1 MLELMKETDNSLYSN
16 IGRPISGRILMAEDY
31 KLTQDVVSEFL
42 KFWGFEVAIAN
53 NGVEALAAFLEN
65 DFDLVLTDLQM
76 PAMDGLTLAGHIK
89 DRSPHTPVI
98 LMTGSDK
105 ETLWDQEGKKSFDS
119 VIYKPFL
126 MEELQRTVQETL
138 GLIL

>member
-1 MLELMKETDNSLYSN
+1 MLELMKETGNCSYSN
-16 IGRPISGRILMAEDY
+16 IERPVSGHILMAEDY
-31 KLTQDVVSEFL
+31 KITQDVVSEFL
-42 KFWGFEVAIAN
+42 EYLGFEVALAN
-53 NGVEALAAFLEN
+53 NGVEALAAFQEN

-89 DRSPHTPVI
+89 KRSPYTPII

-105 ETLWDQEGKKSFDS
+105 ETLLDQKVKKSVDS

-126 MEELQRTVQETL
+126 MEELQRTIHEAL
-138 GLIL
+138 GLI

>member
-1 MLELMKETDNSLYSN
+1 MLELMKENCNSLYIN
-16 IGRPISGRILMAEDY
+16 TGRPVSGRILMAEDY
-31 KLTQDVVSEFL
+31 KMTQDVVSEFL
-42 KFWGFEVAIAN
+42 KYCGFDVAITN
-53 NGVEALAAFLEN
+53 NGVEALAAFKEN

-89 DRSPHTPVI
+89 KRSPDTPVI

-105 ETLWDQEGKKSFDS
+105 EALLDQEIKKSVDS

-126 MEELQRTVQETL
+126 MEELQKTVQETL
-138 GLIL
+138 GLI

>member
-1 MLELMKETDNSLYSN
+1 MLELLREADNSMYSN
-16 IGRPISGRILMAEDY
+16 TGRPISGRILMAEDY
-31 KLTQDVVSEFL
+31 KMTQDVVSEFL
-42 KFWGFEVAIAN
+42 KYLGFEVAITN
-53 NGVEALAAFLEN
+53 NGVEALVAFKEN

-76 PAMDGLTLAGHIK
+76 PHMDGLTLAGHIK
-89 DRSPHTPVI
+89 ERSPGTPVI

-105 ETLWDQEGKKSFDS
+105 ETLLDQEVKKSVDS

>member
-16 IGRPISGRILMAEDY
+16 TGRPISGRILMAEDY

-42 KFWGFEVAIAN
+42 KFWGFEVALAN
-53 NGVEALAAFLEN
+53 NGVEALAAFLKN

-76 PAMDGLTLAGHIK
+76 PAMDGLTLAAHIK
-89 DRSPHTPVI
+89 ERSPDTPVI
-98 LMTGSDK
+98 LMTGSDR
-105 ETLWDQEGKKSFDS
+105 ETLWDQKGKKSVDS